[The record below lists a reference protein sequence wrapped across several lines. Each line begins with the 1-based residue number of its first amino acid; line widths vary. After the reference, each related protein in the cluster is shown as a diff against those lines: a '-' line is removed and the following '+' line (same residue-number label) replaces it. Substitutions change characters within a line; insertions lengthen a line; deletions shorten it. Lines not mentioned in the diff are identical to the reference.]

1 MDRRVTKIGVTV
13 AKIYYEADCD
23 LSVLQNRKIAV
34 LGYGSQGHAHALN
47 LHDNG
52 FDVTV
57 GLYSG
62 SKSAEAARA
71 AGLKVDTVARAAEQA
86 DLIMVLVPDEK
97 QKDLYEREIRPALA
111 PGKTL
116 MFAHGFSI
124 HYSQVVPPDFV
135 DVGMV
140 APKAPGH
147 RMREEFKAG
156 RGVPSL
162 FAIFQDA
169 TGRARETVLAY
180 GAAIGSAK
188 AGLLETTFKEE
199 TETDNFGE
207 QAVLCGGIS
216 ALIKAGFETLV
227 EAGSQPELAY
237 FECLNEMKLIVDLI
251 AEGGLSR
258 MRYSVSDTAEFGD
271 YFVGPKIVDEHVKEN
286 MRKALK
292 DIQDGTFA
300 RTWILEN
307 QAGRPFLNAQ
317 RRAEQEHFIE
327 QVGRELRA
335 KMSWNMPES
344 RKSSSQPSAIS
355 GQSRAD
361 S

>member
-1 MDRRVTKIGVTV
+1 MAT
-13 AKIYYEADCD
+13 IYYEADTD
-23 LSVLQNRKIAV
+23 LSLLQHKKIAV

-52 FDVTV
+52 QDVVV
-57 GLYSG
+57 GLYAG
-62 SKSAEAARA
+62 SKSADAARA
-71 AGLKVDTVARAAEQA
+71 AGLQVDSVSHASEQA
-86 DLIMVLVPDEK
+86 DVIMVLVPDEK

-111 PGKTL
+111 PGKLL

-147 RMREEFKAG
+147 RMREEFTAG
-156 RGVPSL
+156 RAVPSL
-162 FAIFQDA
+162 FAVHQDV
-169 TGRARETVLAY
+169 TGNARERVLAY
-180 GAAIGSAK
+180 GAGIGSAK

-227 EAGSQPELAY
+227 EAGYQPELAY

-258 MRYSVSDTAEFGD
+258 MRYSISDTAEFGD

-286 MRKALK
+286 MRRALK
-292 DIQDGTFA
+292 EIQDGTFA
-300 RTWILEN
+300 RTWITEN
-307 QAGRPFLNAQ
+307 LTGRPFFNAQ
-317 RRAEQEHFIE
+317 RRIEQGHFIE
-327 QVGRELRA
+327 QVGQELRA

-344 RKSSSQPSAIS
+344 RKKTTAQ
-355 GQSRAD
+355 
-361 S
+361 

>member
-1 MDRRVTKIGVTV
+1 VATV
-13 AKIYYEADCD
+13 YYEADTD
-23 LSVLQNRKIAV
+23 LSLLKGKKIAV
-34 LGYGSQGHAHALN
+34 LGFGSQGHAHALN

-52 FDVTV
+52 LDVTV
-57 GLYSG
+57 GLYAG
-62 SKSAEAARA
+62 SKSADAARS
-71 AGLKVDTVARAAEQA
+71 AGLKVDSVARASEQA

-97 QKDLYEREIRPALA
+97 QKDLYEREMRPALA

-116 MFAHGFSI
+116 LFAHGFSI
-124 HYSQVVPPDFV
+124 HYSQVVPPDSV
-135 DVGMV
+135 DVGMI

-147 RMREEFKAG
+147 RMREEFVSG

-162 FAIFQDA
+162 FAVHQDA
-169 TGRARETVLAY
+169 SGRCRETVLAY
-180 GAAIGSAK
+180 GAGVGSAK

-227 EAGSQPELAY
+227 EAGYQPELAY

-271 YFVGPKIVDEHVKEN
+271 YFVGPKIVDDHVKEN
-286 MRKALK
+286 MRRALK
-292 DIQDGTFA
+292 EIQDGNFA

-307 QAGRPFLNAQ
+307 QTGRPFFNAQ
-317 RRAEQEHFIE
+317 RRMEREHPIE
-327 QVGRELRA
+327 KVGQELRA
-335 KMSWNMPES
+335 KMSWAMPE
-344 RKSSSQPSAIS
+344 RKKPA
-355 GQSRAD
+355 ATP
-361 S
+361 

>member
-135 DVGMV
+135 D
-140 APKAPGH
+140 
-147 RMREEFKAG
+147 
-156 RGVPSL
+156 
-162 FAIFQDA
+162 A

-227 EAGSQPELAY
+227 EAGYQPELAY